1 MPLFTQW
8 TLLAIACC
16 VAMFCFPGDETVPY
30 HLAWI
35 AMATAYGYEAWPD
48 RWTAVSILLF
58 TLVTGGILVVRA
70 AGGVIAWEETTEI
83 PLMSAL
89 MLMLVWH
96 IRRGRRAL
104 GALTDL
110 AERDRRRAAQRER
123 LSRMTSHEM
132 RTPATIALG
141 YVDLLLGREQVPDL
155 RADLRVVHEEL
166 ERLVLSTDR
175 LVRMLWI
182 TQHDAGE
189 EVDVEAL
196 LEETAARWS
205 VLADRAWAVTATAG
219 VRAGSAE
226 RLRACLDTLIENAVR
241 YTGDGDVV
249 RLLCLEHE
257 GLIVLGVADAG
268 PGLDPA
274 LAEVINQHTRPD
286 PLEPPVLSAP
296 DPKARTGLG
305 LGLVYEAMTTR
316 SGRVLAGRAAE
327 GGALVVMLL
336 PPSGWSGDLWSPV
349 WSASTVEQL
358 VREKLPAV
366 DVPGQARSVGPLL

>member
-1 MPLFTQW
+1 MPLFTRW
-8 TLLAIACC
+8 TLLAVLCC
-16 VAMFCFPGDETVPY
+16 AAMYFFPGDETVPY
-30 HLAWI
+30 HVAWI
-35 AMATAYGYEAWPD
+35 AMAMAYGFEAWPD
-48 RWTAVSILLF
+48 RWTAASILLF
-58 TLVTGGILVVRA
+58 TLVTGGILVARA

-104 GALTDL
+104 GTLTDV

-141 YVDLLLGREQVPDL
+141 YVDLLLGHEQVPDR

-182 TQHDAGE
+182 TQQDAVE
-189 EVDVEAL
+189 EVDVQRL
-196 LEETAARWS
+196 LDETAARWS
-205 VLADRAWAVTATAG
+205 VLADRQWVVNAAVG
-219 VRAGSAE
+219 VMGGSAD

-241 YTGDGDVV
+241 YTVDGDVV
-249 RLLCLEHE
+249 RLVCLEHE
-257 GLIVLGVADAG
+257 GLMVVGVADAG

-274 LAEVINQHTRPD
+274 LVEVVNGHARPD

-305 LGLVYEAMTTR
+305 LGLVYEAMSTR
-316 SGRVLAGRAAE
+316 GGRILAGRAEE
-327 GGALVVMLL
+327 GGALVLMLL
-336 PPSGWSGDLWSPV
+336 PPPGWSGDLWSPD
-349 WSASTVEQL
+349 WTANTLERL
-358 VREKLPAV
+358 VREKLPAAH
-366 DVPGQARSVGPLL
+366 VPGRATEHA